1 MKETSVFLPEKE
13 MKKKYTALANE
24 GKKKSVY
31 FFPSMI
37 CGIIVIFWLTYL
49 TIKVE
54 EKDVLIRDDDTIEG
68 NYLTSSSIHIHILF
82 LNLERENNS
91 F

>member
-13 MKKKYTALANE
+13 MKKKYKALANE

-68 NYLTSSSIHIHILF
+68 NF
-82 LNLERENNS
+82 LNQQAYTFIFYFYNLERKK
-91 F
+91 